1 MFRPGIPLPGSDTG
15 REQPRPEED
24 TRAPSAAERVRTLVQ
39 SSVSAEL
46 DIPAGRSSEDTSAP
60 GSLGSAGS
68 GGPPGYGSLG
78 ARAVT
83 EDGDVVLLVPAASPA
98 ARLADH
104 AQGDELTAVL
114 EITDVA
120 PVAVPQRVRGQAWI
134 AGWLTAV
141 PPAQRAHYARLIAEQ
156 HPGRPS
162 SDVAWV
168 LLRLEIGEAYVDD
181 LWGAESVEPD
191 DFAAAEPDP
200 LMPHEAELLQHLAS
214 SHHEQMR
221 GLCALL
227 SEPGPAC
234 AAAEGRAVPL
244 SVDRFGMRVRY
255 CDILVGGESADS
267 GEKSGSGDGSGSGN
281 GNESPVY
288 GYFDV
293 RFEFPDPV
301 DDVAG
306 LREAMRI
313 LFHAAGQ

>member
-1 MFRPGIPLPGSDTG
+1 MFRPGIPLPGSDAG

-24 TRAPSAAERVRTLVQ
+24 ARAPSAAERVRTLVQ

-46 DIPAGRSSEDTSAP
+46 DIPSGRSSEDPSAP
-60 GSLGSAGS
+60 ASP
-68 GGPPGYGSLG
+68 GPPGYGSLG

-98 ARLADH
+98 ARLTDH

-120 PVAVPQRVRGQAWI
+120 PVAVPQRVRGRAWI

-141 PPAQRAHYARLIAEQ
+141 RPAQRAHYARLIAEQ
-156 HPGRPS
+156 HPERPS
-162 SDVAWV
+162 ADVAWV
-168 LLRLEIGEAYVDD
+168 LLRLEVGEAYVDD

-234 AAAEGRAVPL
+234 AAADGRAVPL
-244 SVDRFGMRVRY
+244 SVDRFGMRVRF
-255 CDILVGGESADS
+255 CDILIGEAS
-267 GEKSGSGDGSGSGN
+267 GEKSGSGSGQ

-301 DDVAG
+301 GDVAG